1 MTESLEA
8 TRGERR
14 KLETRISS
22 LEEDKAQLEE
32 ELQTARDAAAATTT
46 TETVPMAPS
55 GVDEDELQELRDQIA
70 DLQEEL
76 SDAQKREQK
85 TRASLLEVGPPPL
98 FSRKRGCIG

>member
-1 MTESLEA
+1 MTETLEA

-14 KLETRISS
+14 KLETRINT

-32 ELQTARDAAAATTT
+32 ELQTARDTAAARATATAT
-46 TETVPMAPS
+46 APMAPP

-85 TRASLLEVGPPPL
+85 TRASLLEVGSPPL
-98 FSRKRGCIG
+98 F